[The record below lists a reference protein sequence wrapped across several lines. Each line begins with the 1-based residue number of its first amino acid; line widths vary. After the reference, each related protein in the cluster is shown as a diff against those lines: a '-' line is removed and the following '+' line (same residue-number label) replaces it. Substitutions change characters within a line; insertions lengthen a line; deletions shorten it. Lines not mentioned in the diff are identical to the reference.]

1 MVLVVDRTA
10 GARGALCL
18 GEHVVLLDLGAV
30 EALLKDGLGL
40 VDLELGL
47 EVMEM
52 VRVAAAVGAAASV
65 GELELLVDDLLAR
78 RAPVAAATSV
88 LLGLL
93 GVNTV
98 EAALG
103 EELGKILMRDGG
115 ALGQAG
121 VVLLVELVRSSHV
134 EWLDGETGETGER
147 GCGYERG
154 VGRLENMATEDESGF
169 VGREDGR

>member
-78 RAPVAAATSV
+78 RAP
-88 LLGLL
+88 G
-93 GVNTV
+93 
-98 EAALG
+98 
-103 EELGKILMRDGG
+103 GK
-115 ALGQAG
+115 
-121 VVLLVELVRSSHV
+121 
-134 EWLDGETGETGER
+134 
-147 GCGYERG
+147 
-154 VGRLENMATEDESGF
+154 
-169 VGREDGR
+169 